1 MNGFVDID
9 RRTWNQAVKL
19 AVLISIVAGL
29 AAVVASASGGVPQ
42 AAIVLP
48 VIVVAFAASW
58 IQTGRV
64 RRGTAPAKFVG
75 PRTTMMRSGT
85 LHHS

>member
-1 MNGFVDID
+1 LYEWGVDID
-9 RRTWNQAVKL
+9 RRTWNEAIKL
-19 AVLISIVAGL
+19 AVVISIVAGL
-29 AAVVASASGGVPQ
+29 AAIVASAAGSIPQ

-64 RRGTAPAKFVG
+64 RRETTAKLVA
-75 PRTTMMRSGT
+75 PRATLVRSGT
-85 LHHS
+85 LHHR

>member
-1 MNGFVDID
+1 MNRSVDTD
-9 RRTWNQAVKL
+9 RRTWNEAVKL
-19 AVLISIVAGL
+19 AVLISIFAGL
-29 AAVVASASGGVPQ
+29 AAVVASGAGGVPQ

-48 VIVVAFAASW
+48 VFVVAFAASW

-64 RRGTAPAKFVG
+64 RRETAPAKLVA
-75 PRTTMMRSGT
+75 PRTTRLRSGT

>member
-1 MNGFVDID
+1 MNGSVDVE
-9 RRTWNQAVKL
+9 RRTWNEAVKL

-29 AAVVASASGGVPQ
+29 AAVVVSAAGSIPQ

-64 RRGTAPAKFVG
+64 RREAAPAKLIA
-75 PRTTMMRSGT
+75 PRTTLSRSGT

>member
-1 MNGFVDID
+1 MNGSVDID
-9 RRTWNQAVKL
+9 RRTWTEAVKL

-29 AAVVASASGGVPQ
+29 AAVVASATGSIPQ

-64 RRGTAPAKFVG
+64 RRETARAELVA
-75 PRTTMMRSGT
+75 PRTTLLRSGT

>member
-1 MNGFVDID
+1 MNGCVDID
-9 RRTWNQAVKL
+9 RRTWTEAVKL
-19 AVLISIVAGL
+19 AVLISIFAGL
-29 AAVVASASGGVPQ
+29 AAVVVSSAGGAPQ

-48 VIVVAFAASW
+48 VIVVAFSASW

-64 RRGTAPAKFVG
+64 RRETAAVKLG
-75 PRTTMMRSGT
+75 APRTTQLRSGT

>member
-1 MNGFVDID
+1 MNGPVDID
-9 RRTWNQAVKL
+9 RRTWNEAVKL
-19 AVLISIVAGL
+19 AVMISILAGL
-29 AAVVASASGGVPQ
+29 AAVVVSATGSIPQ

-64 RRGTAPAKFVG
+64 RREAAPAKLIA
-75 PRTTMMRSGT
+75 PRTTLSRSGT
-85 LHHS
+85 LHTS

>member
-1 MNGFVDID
+1 MNGSVDID
-9 RRTWNQAVKL
+9 RRTWNEAVKL
-19 AVLISIVAGL
+19 AVLISIFAGL
-29 AAVVASASGGVPQ
+29 AAVVASAAGGVPQ

-64 RRGTAPAKFVG
+64 RREAAPVKLVA
-75 PRTTMMRSGT
+75 PRTTLLRSGT

>member
-1 MNGFVDID
+1 MNGSVDID
-9 RRTWNQAVKL
+9 RRTWNEAVKL
-19 AVLISIVAGL
+19 AVLISIFAGL
-29 AAVVASASGGVPQ
+29 AAVVASAAGSVPQ

-48 VIVVAFAASW
+48 VIVVAFAVSW

-64 RRGTAPAKFVG
+64 RREAPAKLVG

>member
-1 MNGFVDID
+1 MNGSVDID
-9 RRTWNQAVKL
+9 RRTWTEAVKL

-29 AAVVASASGGVPQ
+29 AAVVASAAGSIPQ

-48 VIVVAFAASW
+48 VIVLAFAASW
-58 IQTGRV
+58 IQTGRI
-64 RRGTAPAKFVG
+64 RRETARAELVA
-75 PRTTMMRSGT
+75 PRTTLLRSGS

>member
-1 MNGFVDID
+1 MNGPVDID
-9 RRTWNQAVKL
+9 RRTWNEAIKL

-29 AAVVASASGGVPQ
+29 AAVVASAAGGIPQ

-48 VIVVAFAASW
+48 VIVVAFAVSW

-64 RRGTAPAKFVG
+64 RREVAPAKLIA
-75 PRTTMMRSGT
+75 PRTTLSRSGT

>member
-1 MNGFVDID
+1 MNEAVDTD
-9 RRTWNQAVKL
+9 RRTWNEAIKL
-19 AVLISIVAGL
+19 AVIISIVAGL
-29 AAVVASASGGVPQ
+29 VAVVASTAGNIPQ

-64 RRGTAPAKFVG
+64 RGASATAKVVAPSNATV
-75 PRTTMMRSGT
+75 RSGS

>member
-1 MNGFVDID
+1 MNGLVDID
-9 RRTWNQAVKL
+9 RRTWNEAVKL
-19 AVLISIVAGL
+19 AVLISILAGF
-29 AAVVASASGGVPQ
+29 AAVVASAAGGVPQ

-64 RRGTAPAKFVG
+64 RRDATLAKLVA
-75 PRTTMMRSGT
+75 PRTTLSRSGA

>member
-1 MNGFVDID
+1 VDID
-9 RRTWNQAVKL
+9 RRTWNVAIKL

-29 AAVVASASGGVPQ
+29 AAVVVSTAGGIPQ

-64 RRGTAPAKFVG
+64 RRETAPAKLVA
-75 PRTTMMRSGT
+75 PRLSRSGT

>member
-1 MNGFVDID
+1 V
-9 RRTWNQAVKL
+9 V
-19 AVLISIVAGL
+19 SSAG
-29 AAVVASASGGVPQ
+29 GIPQ

-58 IQTGRV
+58 IQTGRI
-64 RRGTAPAKFVG
+64 RRETAPAKLVA
-75 PRTTMMRSGT
+75 PRTTLLRSGT

>member
-1 MNGFVDID
+1 MNDAVDTD
-9 RRTWNQAVKL
+9 RRTWNEAVKL
-19 AVLISIVAGL
+19 ALLMSIIAGL
-29 AAVVASASGGVPQ
+29 VAVAASAAGEVPQ

-64 RRGTAPAKFVG
+64 RRQAVRAEIA
-75 PRTTMMRSGT
+75 PRTALVRSRS
-85 LHHS
+85 LRHS

>member
-1 MNGFVDID
+1 MNRSVDID
-9 RRTWNQAVKL
+9 RRTWNESVKL

-29 AAVVASASGGVPQ
+29 AAVVASAAGSIPQ

-48 VIVVAFAASW
+48 VIVVAFGASW

-64 RRGTAPAKFVG
+64 RRETVRAELVAR
-75 PRTTMMRSGT
+75 RTTLLRSGT

>member
-1 MNGFVDID
+1 MNGSVDID
-9 RRTWNQAVKL
+9 RRTWTEAVKL

-29 AAVVASASGGVPQ
+29 AAVVASAAGSIPQ

-58 IQTGRV
+58 IQTGRI
-64 RRGTAPAKFVG
+64 RRETARAELVA
-75 PRTTMMRSGT
+75 PRTTLLRSGS

>member
-1 MNGFVDID
+1 MDPWTSTAAPERAI
-9 RRTWNQAVKL
+9 KL

-29 AAVVASASGGVPQ
+29 AAIVASAAGGVPQ

-64 RRGTAPAKFVG
+64 RRETAPASSSL
-75 PRTTMMRSGT
+75 PARRSLRSGT

>member
-1 MNGFVDID
+1 VDID

-19 AVLISIVAGL
+19 AMLISIFAGFI
-29 AAVVASASGGVPQ
+29 AVVASAAGSIPQ

-48 VIVVAFAASW
+48 VIVVAFTASW
-58 IQTGRV
+58 IQTGRA
-64 RRGTAPAKFVG
+64 RRETAPVRLVA
-75 PRTTMMRSGT
+75 PRTAVLHSRT

>member
-1 MNGFVDID
+1 MNRSVDTD
-9 RRTWNQAVKL
+9 RRTWNEAVKL
-19 AVLISIVAGL
+19 AVLISIFAGL
-29 AAVVASASGGVPQ
+29 AAVVASAAGGVPQ

-64 RRGTAPAKFVG
+64 RRETAPAKLVA
-75 PRTTMMRSGT
+75 PRTT
-85 LHHS
+85 L

>member
-1 MNGFVDID
+1 VDID
-9 RRTWNQAVKL
+9 RRTWNEAVKL

-29 AAVVASASGGVPQ
+29 AAVVLSSAGGIPQ

-58 IQTGRV
+58 IQTGRI
-64 RRGTAPAKFVG
+64 RRETAPAKLVA
-75 PRTTMMRSGT
+75 PRTTLLRSGT

>member
-1 MNGFVDID
+1 MNGSVDID
-9 RRTWNQAVKL
+9 RRTWNEAVKL
-19 AVLISIVAGL
+19 AVLISILAGL
-29 AAVVASASGGVPQ
+29 AAVVVSAAGGVPQ

-64 RRGTAPAKFVG
+64 RRETADVKLVA
-75 PRTTMMRSGT
+75 PRTTLLRSGT